1 MEEQIT
7 DPKPE
12 DQKELTPEQI
22 AEMKANMIQFYK
34 SEMEVLAPRE
44 EYERTIADI
53 EEHRLRRLQCVM
65 QRVQLQTQQTPK
77 PEEER
82 KLKKD

>member
-1 MEEQIT
+1 MEEQIQ

-12 DQKELTPEQI
+12 DQKELTPE
-22 AEMKANMIQFYK
+22 EVLVMKTKMIEFYK
-34 SEMEVLAPRE
+34 SEMELLTPRE
-44 EYERTIADI
+44 EYERTISDI

-65 QRVQLQTQQTPK
+65 QRMQLQSQSSK